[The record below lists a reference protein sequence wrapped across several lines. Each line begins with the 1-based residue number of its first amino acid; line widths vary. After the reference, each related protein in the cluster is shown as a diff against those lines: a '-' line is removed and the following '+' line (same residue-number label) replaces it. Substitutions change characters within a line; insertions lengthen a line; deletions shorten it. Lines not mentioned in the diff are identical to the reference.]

1 MRITKVYTRTG
12 DGGETRLVGGAVV
25 RKDAARIEAYGTL
38 DELNAIV
45 GVLRAH
51 LRLDTDAH
59 TRLDPMLADVQDDL
73 FNVGT
78 DLATPADARWEGLYR
93 VGDAEVTRLEAWID
107 ALNDELDPLTEF
119 ILPGGGIVG
128 AHFHQAR
135 TVCRRAERR
144 VVHLMTTTGDDD
156 DPGGGPMRVLNRL
169 SDWLFVAGR
178 WAAKAESEPEAL
190 WRNPSA
196 RSR

>member
-12 DGGETRLVGGAVV
+12 DAGQTRLVGGAEVP
-25 RKDAARIEAYGTL
+25 KDEARIEAYGTV
-38 DELNAIV
+38 DELNA
-45 GVLRAH
+45 VLGIIRAF
-51 LRLDTDAH
+51 LREGTPAH
-59 TRLDPMLADVQDDL
+59 QRLDPMLGHIQDDL

-78 DLATPADARWEGLYR
+78 ELATPADARWEGMYR
-93 VGDAEVTRLEAWID
+93 PGADEVARLEQWID
-107 ALNDELDPLTEF
+107 GLNDELEPLKEF
-119 ILPGGGIVG
+119 VLPGGGVVG

-144 VVHLMTTTGDDD
+144 AVTLMRE
-156 DPGGGPMRVLNRL
+156 DPEVEAGPMRVLNRL

-178 WAAKAESEPEAL
+178 WVAHAEGHPETL
-190 WRNPSA
+190 WRNPSR